1 MKNNFTHLHV
11 HTPDSLLDGFN
22 KIDNLISK
30 VKELNM
36 NAVAITDHG
45 TLAGT
50 YEFQHKCLENN
61 IKPLLGIEI
70 YHTHD
75 MKKIIM
81 PVDDRKAMALKEAL
95 SNGIEI
101 PEKAKKKE
109 VTELI
114 KPYMYD
120 TKGYHL
126 ILIAKNQI
134 GWNNLIKISSI
145 ANENGLFNGKGHCDD
160 ELLKK
165 YSEGIICTSACIG
178 SMINQYILKDQIEEA
193 YAEVVKLKS
202 IFGDDF
208 YLELQPLN
216 DHQQLVV
223 NRNLINFA
231 NDLEIK
237 LIASNDSHYT
247 NKEDAYVHDVLLCIG
262 TGKTYNDPD
271 RMRYNQE
278 FWIRSYDEMK
288 TAFLAQIDEHFNEY
302 EMCMTIEDYFNTC
315 IEALNNTQLI
325 VDKVSSDI
333 QLGADHELLPNVEV
347 PKGFTPESWISHQ
360 CWVNL
365 YKYLKKEK
373 LIDKRD
379 IYEARLKHELN
390 VINTKGFASYFLI
403 VQDAIQNSGCPFGP
417 GRGSAAGSLVSF
429 LLGIVKGTDPI
440 EYDLLFSRFL
450 TMDRVAMP
458 DIDSDVSQIDRQKLI
473 KYLDNKYGHEN
484 VCQVGTKTT
493 LSIINGIKDVM
504 RVFEVSFSESNNL
517 TKELAKLIDSPSL
530 NFAMFDALEQ
540 EDPQTYAR
548 FKELE
553 KQYQKYFDIAREL
566 EGIPRNYGI
575 HAGGVL
581 ITPVP
586 INDIFPTRFID
597 GKKVTVWDKDIVE
610 KAGGVNI

>member
-22 KIDNLISK
+22 KIDNLIAK
-30 VKELNM
+30 VKELGM
-36 NAVAITDHG
+36 DAVAITDHG

-50 YEFQHKCLENN
+50 YEFQHKCLEND
-61 IKPLLGIEI
+61 IKPILGIEM

-75 MKKIIM
+75 MKMITL

-95 SNGIEI
+95 EQGVEI

-109 VTELI
+109 IAELI

-126 ILIAKNQI
+126 ILIAKNQT

-145 ANENGLFNGKGHCDD
+145 ANENGVFNGRGHCDD

-193 YAEVVKLKS
+193 YAEAAKLKS

-216 DHQQLVV
+216 DPQQVKANIELMK
-223 NRNLINFA
+223 FA
-231 NDLEIK
+231 KDLKIK
-237 LIASNDSHYT
+237 LIATNDSHYT
-247 NKEDAYVHDVLLCIG
+247 DEEDAYVHDVLLCIG

-278 FWIRSYDEMK
+278 FWIRSYDEMVQ
-288 TAFLAQIDEHFNEY
+288 AFGLQIDKYFEDETITKDEY
-302 EMCMTIEDYFNTC
+302 SSNC
-315 IEALNNTQLI
+315 IKALNNTQLI

-333 QLGADHELLPNVEV
+333 QLGSDHELLPNVEV
-347 PKGFTPESWISHQ
+347 PKGYTPESWISQQ
-360 CWVNL
+360 CWIRL
-365 YKYLKKEK
+365 YKYLKKEN
-373 LIDKRD
+373 IMDKRN

-458 DIDSDVSQIDRQKLI
+458 DIDSDVSQTDRQNLI

-504 RVFEVSFSESNNL
+504 RVFEIPFAESNNL

-530 NFAMFDALEQ
+530 TFAMFDALEQ
-540 EDPQTYAR
+540 SDSNAYAR

-553 KQYQKYFDIAREL
+553 EQYQEYFDIARAL

-586 INDIFPTRFID
+586 INDIFPTRFIE

-610 KAGGVNI
+610 KAGGVN

>member
-22 KIDNLISK
+22 KIDNLIAK
-30 VKELNM
+30 VKELGM
-36 NAVAITDHG
+36 DAVAITDHG

-50 YEFQHKCLENN
+50 YEFQHKCLEND
-61 IKPLLGIEI
+61 IKPILGIEM

-75 MKKIIM
+75 MKMITL

-95 SNGIEI
+95 EQGVEI

-109 VTELI
+109 IAELI

-126 ILIAKNQI
+126 ILIAKNQT

-145 ANENGLFNGKGHCDD
+145 ANENGVFNGRGHCDD

-193 YAEVVKLKS
+193 YAEAAKLKS

-231 NDLEIK
+231 NKLEIK
-237 LIASNDSHYT
+237 LIATNDSHYT
-247 NKEDAYVHDVLLCIG
+247 DEEDAYVHDVLLCIG

-288 TAFLAQIDEHFNEY
+288 IAFLTQIDDHFSGY
-302 EMCMTIEDYFNTC
+302 EMCMSANNYFDIC
-315 IEALNNTQLI
+315 VEALNNTQLI

-347 PKGFTPESWISHQ
+347 PKGYTPESWISQQ
-360 CWVNL
+360 CWIRL
-365 YKYLKKEK
+365 YKYLKKEN
-373 LIDKRD
+373 IMDKRD

-458 DIDSDVSQIDRQKLI
+458 DIDSDVSQTDRQNLI

-504 RVFEVSFSESNNL
+504 RVFEIPFAESNNL

-530 NFAMFDALEQ
+530 TFAMFDALEQ
-540 EDPQTYAR
+540 SDSNAYAK

-553 KQYQKYFDIAREL
+553 EQYQEYFDIARAL

-586 INDIFPTRFID
+586 INDIFPTRFIE

-610 KAGGVNI
+610 KAGGVN

>member
-22 KIDNLISK
+22 KIDNLIAK
-30 VKELNM
+30 VKELGM
-36 NAVAITDHG
+36 DAVAITDHG

-50 YEFQHKCLENN
+50 YEFQHKCLEND
-61 IKPLLGIEI
+61 IKPILGIEM

-75 MKKIIM
+75 MKMITL

-95 SNGIEI
+95 EQGVEI

-109 VTELI
+109 IAELI

-126 ILIAKNQI
+126 ILIAKNQT

-145 ANENGLFNGKGHCDD
+145 ANENGVFNGRGHCDD

-193 YAEVVKLKS
+193 YAEAVKLKS

-216 DHQQLVV
+216 DPQQVKANIELMK
-223 NRNLINFA
+223 FA
-231 NDLEIK
+231 KDLKIK
-237 LIASNDSHYT
+237 LIATNDSHYT
-247 NKEDAYVHDVLLCIG
+247 DEEDAYVHDVLLCIG

-278 FWIRSYDEMK
+278 FWIRSYDEMVQ
-288 TAFLAQIDEHFNEY
+288 AFGLQIDKYFEDETITKDEY
-302 EMCMTIEDYFNTC
+302 SSNC
-315 IEALNNTQLI
+315 IKALNNTQLI

-333 QLGADHELLPNVEV
+333 QLGSDHELLPNVEV
-347 PKGFTPESWISHQ
+347 PKGYTPESWISQQ
-360 CWVNL
+360 CWIRL
-365 YKYLKKEK
+365 YKYLKKEN
-373 LIDKRD
+373 IMDKRD

-458 DIDSDVSQIDRQKLI
+458 DIDSDVSQTDRQNLI

-504 RVFEVSFSESNNL
+504 RVFEIPFTESNNL

-530 NFAMFDALEQ
+530 TFAMFDALEQ
-540 EDPQTYAR
+540 SDSNAYAR

-553 KQYQKYFDIAREL
+553 EQYQEYFDIARAL

-586 INDIFPTRFID
+586 INDIFPTRFIE

-610 KAGGVNI
+610 KAGGVN

>member
-1 MKNNFTHLHV
+1 MTNNFTHLHV

-22 KIDNLISK
+22 KINNLIVK
-30 VKELNM
+30 VKKLGM
-36 NAVAITDHG
+36 KAVAITDHG

-50 YEFQHKCLENN
+50 YEFQHECLEND
-61 IKPLLGIEI
+61 IKPILGIEM

-75 MKKIIM
+75 MKMITL

-95 SNGIEI
+95 EQGVEI

-109 VTELI
+109 IAELI

-126 ILIAKNQI
+126 ILIAKNQT

-145 ANENGLFNGKGHCDD
+145 ANENGVFNGRGHCDD

-193 YAEVVKLKS
+193 YAEAAKLKS

-231 NDLEIK
+231 NKLEIK
-237 LIASNDSHYT
+237 LIATNDSHYT
-247 NKEDAYVHDVLLCIG
+247 DKEDAYVHDVLLCIG

-278 FWIRSYDEMK
+278 FWIRSHHEMK
-288 TAFLAQIDEHFNEY
+288 EAFLTQIDNHFSGY
-302 EMCMTIEDYFNTC
+302 EMCMSANNYFDIC
-315 IEALNNTQLI
+315 VEALNNTQLI

-333 QLGADHELLPNVEV
+333 QLGSDHELLPNVEV
-347 PKGFTPESWISHQ
+347 PKGYTPESWISQQ
-360 CWVNL
+360 CWIRL
-365 YKYLKKEK
+365 YKYLKKEN
-373 LIDKRD
+373 IMDKRD

-458 DIDSDVSQIDRQKLI
+458 DIDSDVSQTDRQNLI

-504 RVFEVSFSESNNL
+504 RVFEIPFTESNNL

-530 NFAMFDALEQ
+530 TFAMFDALEQ
-540 EDPQTYAR
+540 SDSNAYAK

-553 KQYQKYFDIAREL
+553 EQYQEYFDIARAL

-586 INDIFPTRFID
+586 INDIFPTRFIE

-610 KAGGVNI
+610 KAGGVN